1 MRPALSLSLAVVLVL
16 CGCAYKKRTVA
27 AAPAP
32 ARVPAAGA
40 VTSSAPEPVVTPDT
54 GLAGKVA
61 SFNNDGRF
69 VVLNFPLGHL
79 PAVEQRLFVYRQELK
94 VGEIK
99 VSGPQRDDLIVA
111 DLVAG
116 EAQPGDDVRDK

>member
-1 MRPALSLSLAVVLVL
+1 MRSALSLSLAVVLVL
-16 CGCAYKKRTVA
+16 CGCAYKKRTSA
-27 AAPAP
+27 AAP
-32 ARVPAAGA
+32 ARVPAADA
-40 VTSSAPEPVVTPDT
+40 VTNSAPEPVVSPAT